1 MGAEAEVVPNG
12 LSREE
17 TPVSD
22 TMKKGNTGDRSTAH
36 LVLIMSYILIH
47 ALGHGRSES
56 GGSER

>member
-1 MGAEAEVVPNG
+1 MEAEVVANG
-12 LSREE
+12 LDRADPS
-17 TPVSD
+17 VID
-22 TMKKGNTGDRSTAH
+22 TMKKGNTRDRSTAH